1 MTEPHSPSSAREG
14 FEFVRLVGEER
25 RVGAKLASVSRH
37 WQGKNERFLVISPHD
52 DDAVLGA
59 GLLIQLAKR
68 EKVPVYIMIVT
79 DGSMGYCSIKE
90 RNTIAEIRRSETFE
104 CYQTLA
110 VPKTN
115 IVWLGYPDCQLSN
128 FRGRRPAIRSQKS
141 ETRNQISD
149 ICSLSSVFLAIEGFI
164 GLQNTFTYYLRK
176 IRPTQC
182 FLPTRNDLH
191 PDHRIIYEEFLISL
205 FHAAGNIWPEL
216 GRPLSKVPY
225 INTYAVYCDFAAP
238 PTLRMRTPMSYLDKK
253 LKAIAA
259 FRSQRQISS
268 LIENVR
274 HCGPEE
280 YIRSIDFK
288 LYHPASYRNKF
299 DLDTR
304 YLLLDTRMRSNIKYR
319 ASKIEK

>member
-1 MTEPHSPSSAREG
+1 MQQK

-25 RVGAKLASVSRH
+25 RVGSKLANVSRH
-37 WQGKNERFLVISPHD
+37 WQGKKERFLVISPHD

-68 EKVPVYIMIVT
+68 ENVPVHIMVVT

-90 RNTIAEIRRSETFE
+90 RNTIIEIRRNETFE
-104 CYQTLA
+104 CYQSLA

-115 IVWLGYPDCQLSN
+115 IVRLDFPDCQLTN
-128 FRGRRPAIRSQKS
+128 FRGRSPVREFPIDDSR
-141 ETRNQISD
+141 
-149 ICSLSSVFLAIEGFI
+149 LAIGGFV

-176 IRPTQC
+176 IKPTQC
-182 FLPTRNDLH
+182 FLPTHNDLH
-191 PDHRIIYEEFLISL
+191 PDHLIVYEEFLISL
-205 FHAAGNIWPEL
+205 FHSAGNIWPEL
-216 GRPLSKVPY
+216 GRPLRKVPY
-225 INTYAVYCDFAAP
+225 VNTYAVYCDFVAH
-238 PTLRMRTPMSYLDKK
+238 PTLRMRTPLSLLDKK

-288 LYHPASYRNKF
+288 LYQPASYRNKF
-299 DLDTR
+299 EKRETMI
-304 YLLLDTRMRSNIKYR
+304 MR
-319 ASKIEK
+319 